1 MCYLILVKVF
11 GSEPVLSQFS
21 RAQCLKLLGLTGH
34 QFDYLIKQTGIR
46 PKKIGRSV
54 IITIHQLV
62 CLKVSLRLKE
72 YNFSWDVIKFFMEL
86 VSLENDKHQIVQY
99 SKITNYVRA
108 KNYLI
113 IHADNKVDSK
123 FYVKIS
129 DRTSED
135 IPIKA
140 RCFAETEN
148 KGIYVLITHNEI
160 VDIIKELKQAVI
172 TPLNLHIDEVCQ
184 ELQESADL
192 YEIKIP
198 ELV

>member
-1 MCYLILVKVF
+1 
-11 GSEPVLSQFS
+11 
-21 RAQCLKLLGLTGH
+21 
-34 QFDYLIKQTGIR
+34 
-46 PKKIGRSV
+46 
-54 IITIHQLV
+54 
-62 CLKVSLRLKE
+62 
-72 YNFSWDVIKFFMEL
+72 MEL